1 MKTYFQLILEL
12 TEAATATKRKK
23 PFDSVAFDAMQK
35 ARYGDVMAR
44 AAAQALAAAQKRRA
58 AAAAPPRNPFP
69 WMQRGDM
76 IPGWWH
82 PTKGW
87 FSFGLSNDGYHV
99 TQIVKN
105 LGKFGISHGELLKAA
120 EVEAERGFYDNETRN
135 KKGLPIVDG
144 KEIIRMIER
153 EYIDNAHPITML
165 AYKRGWLRVY
175 GGKFHT
181 GNLGGTLEGSDK
193 NSMKAA
199 IREIEQAAAM
209 DNVEDFR
216 IDVTERS
223 NDINFWGNNKV
234 LNTKEK
240 REAFLRS

>member
-35 ARYGDVMAR
+35 AKYGAMMAK
-44 AAAQALAAAQKRRA
+44 AAADALAAARKRKA
-58 AAAAPPRNPFP
+58 AQPTRKPFP
-69 WMQRGDM
+69 WMSRGSM
-76 IPGWWH
+76 VPGWWH
-82 PTKGW
+82 PTKQW
-87 FSFGLSNDGYHV
+87 FSFGLNSDGYHI
-99 TQIVKN
+99 THLVKN
-105 LGKFGISHGELLKAA
+105 IGKFGISETELLKAA
-120 EVEAERGFYDNETRN
+120 QKEADNNSFYNEKSR
-135 KKGLPIVDG
+135 KEQGLPPVDG
-144 KEIIRMIER
+144 REIIRMILSQD
-153 EYIDNAHPITML
+153 IDNAHYITLL

-216 IDVTERS
+216 IDVTERG
-223 NDINFWGNNKV
+223 NDINFWGNKV
-234 LNTKEK
+234 LDTKEK